1 VRGGDI
7 SNETPFRIIVLADV
21 VTEREE
27 VTERKLLS
35 KVTSLK
41 LKNINK
47 TEVYQLWML
56 ANKYGLAVELAGIEE
71 DGWDQ
76 SSLDKVMDILDRR
89 GGNPFNTAQLY
100 ITTQELVDDLPYR
113 INLKG
118 VIDLPTRNARYG
130 SWGID
135 LNRL

>member
-21 VTEREE
+21 VTERVE

>member
-1 VRGGDI
+1 MKGGDI

-21 VTEREE
+21 VTERVE

-56 ANKYGLAVELAGIEE
+56 ANKYGLAVELAGTEE
-71 DGWDQ
+71 EGWDQ

>member
-1 VRGGDI
+1 MRGGDI
-7 SNETPFRIIVLADV
+7 SNETPPRLIILADV
-21 VTEREE
+21 VAERTE

-41 LKNINK
+41 LKNIK
-47 TEVYQLWML
+47 KAEVYQLWML
-56 ANKYGLAVELAGIEE
+56 ANKYGLSVELAGTEE
-71 DGWDQ
+71 EGWDQ
-76 SSLDKVMDILDRR
+76 ESLDKVMSILDRR
-89 GGNPFNTAQLY
+89 GGNPFNIATVY

-118 VIDLPTRNARYG
+118 VVDLPSRNAMYG